1 MFEWSSHR
9 VNEREDKGGLIITSV
24 RYAIYNRELMPKDN
38 VYRTEDI
45 PVSFQAHPS

>member
-24 RYAIYNRELMPKDN
+24 RYAI
-38 VYRTEDI
+38 
-45 PVSFQAHPS
+45 